1 MNDPNPVA
9 VDPVA
14 AGPDPTAAPDP
25 APALPPLAE
34 AYPACFDWERPRP
47 LKLGIHKDL
56 LAAGFGGAGVKPA
69 EIRRAPGRYCNRPR
83 YRKTSRSL
91 VLHRLAVAV
100 ALALLAPLI
109 GLACMSGP
117 ARAATLTVTNNDDG
131 SPGSLRQAIT
141 GASAGDTIT
150 FAASLSGQ
158 TITLTSGQLSIAQSL
173 AINGDLN
180 GDGVPDITVSGNN
193 TGRVFK
199 ISITNSD
206 AVTLEG
212 LNIAKGNSPGGGG
225 ILASGGTLTVAH
237 STVSGNSV
245 SGGSGSPGG
254 GGIYAVGGTLAVT
267 HSTVSGNSGGGGL
280 GGGILASGGT
290 LTVTHSTV
298 SGNSAGFGGSGG
310 GIYVDGGTLTVTDST
325 LASNS
330 ALGGGALSI
339 VRSPNARV
347 TNATF
352 SGNSAALRGGA
363 ISNADSSLTLTDV
376 ILWGN
381 TAPDGSQIYNDPSTT
396 TTTVTYS
403 VVQDGYAGAGNLAAD
418 PRFADAANGD
428 FRLLPG
434 SPAIDAG
441 TNAGAPSDDIR
452 GLPRPFNI
460 TADIGA
466 YEWQG
471 LALSKSGGD
480 NQSAPINTAFA
491 NPLTVAVSSAA
502 PPAQAEP
509 LTGAQVAFTAPASG
523 SSAALNPTGPV
534 TVTCSGSPAACT
546 ASVNATA
553 NGTAGAY
560 TVGASAAG
568 ATGVAFGLAN
578 SATPATV
585 TLSDLGPYTYDGT
598 AKRATC
604 TTAPPSLATG
614 TTYDGS
620 TAPPTNAGDYAVIC
634 TVTDSDYTGSASGTL
649 TIAKAAQTIAFAPPA
664 SGVVG
669 GSATLSATGGGS
681 GNPVTFAG
689 QTGSV
694 CSVSGSAV
702 NYLTAG
708 TCTVRARQAGDAN
721 YNAAPD
727 VDRSIPVGKAAN
739 TTALAGSANPST
751 FGQPVTFTATVTGQ
765 NPTGTVAFGADGAPL
780 AGCASVALTG
790 SGDSKTAACATAALG
805 GGAHTLGA
813 AYSGDANNQPSG
825 GALQQVVQN
834 VFTGP
839 SATGQGDVTA
849 TFSGGGNNC
858 NLTQAAYVASTA
870 PPPAG
875 YTFPYGLLRFAL
887 GDACDGSPVT
897 VQVTY
902 PAALPTG
909 TKYWKYGKTQSDPTL
924 HWYEV
929 PATAAG
935 ATATF
940 ALIDGGLGD
949 DDLAVNGRIADDGG
963 AGVPSASAPADI
975 PTLSEWATL
984 LLAGLLGL
992 FGMRRARRA

>member
-1 MNDPNPVA
+1 MTDPNPAA

-69 EIRRAPGRYCNRPR
+69 EIRRALGRYCNRPR
-83 YRKTSRSL
+83 YRKTSCSL

-212 LNIAKGNSPGGGG
+212 LNITKGNSPGGGG

-267 HSTVSGNSGGGGL
+267 
-280 GGGILASGGT
+280 
-290 LTVTHSTV
+290 
-298 SGNSAGFGGSGG
+298 
-310 GIYVDGGTLTVTDST
+310 DST

-347 TNATF
+347 TSATF

-363 ISNADSSLTLTDV
+363 IVNADSSLTLTDV

-418 PRFADAANGD
+418 PRFADAAGGD

-452 GLPRPFNI
+452 GLPRPFNA

-523 SSAALNPTGPV
+523 SSADLNPTGPV

-568 ATGVAFGLAN
+568 ATGVAFGLTN
-578 SATPATV
+578 SAAPATV
-585 TLSDLGPYTYDGT
+585 TLSDLGPHAYDGA

-634 TVTDSDYTGSASGTL
+634 TVTDSDYTGSANGTL

-689 QTGSV
+689 QTDSV

-702 NYLTAG
+702 NYLAAG

-727 VDRSIPVGKAAN
+727 VDRNIPVGKAAN

-805 GGAHTLGA
+805 GGAHALGA
-813 AYSGDANNQPSG
+813 VYSGDANNQPSS

-940 ALIDGGLGD
+940 TLIDGGLGD

-975 PTLSEWATL
+975 PTLGEWATL

-992 FGMRRARRA
+992 FGMRRVRRA